1 MKKYLVDDTEYYVE
15 VEGSGPI
22 LLFAHGFPFD
32 SRLFVPVAERLS
44 SRFTCV
50 VPDLR
55 GFGKTKLGADGYD
68 GLKRILSG
76 SMDRFAARKKLSRS
90 SSVSR

>member
-1 MKKYLVDDTEYYVE
+1 MERVPMKKYLVDDTEYYVE

-44 SRFTCV
+44 SRFT
-50 VPDLR
+50 
-55 GFGKTKLGADGYD
+55 
-68 GLKRILSG
+68 
-76 SMDRFAARKKLSRS
+76 
-90 SSVSR
+90 